1 MKKLKIFFIALFLCS
16 TISFAETA
24 STPAIQTCSE
34 RPITSFFLHAG
45 LLDFGLG
52 MKVRLSQENGIYQ
65 TLGLMWQGYHSMYI
79 RMPILF
85 YLGGNHIHFIIGATL
100 LNVVSFGDPSG
111 ELALGV
117 NWDFNDHW
125 GLNFM
130 TFVPVFGGG
139 TGGSLLLDVRYV
151 F

>member
-52 MKVRLSQENGIYQ
+52 MKVRLSQENGVYQ
-65 TLGLMWQGYHSMYI
+65 TFGLMWQGYQAMYI

-85 YLGGNHIHFIIGATL
+85 YLGGNHFHFITGATL
-100 LNVVSFGDPSG
+100 INVVSGGDPSG

-130 TFVPVFGGG
+130 MFAPVFGGG
-139 TGGSLLLDVRYV
+139 YGGSLLFDVRYV

>member
-1 MKKLKIFFIALFLCS
+1 MKKLKLFLIALFLCS

-85 YLGGNHIHFIIGATL
+85 YLGGNYIHFITGATL
-100 LNVVSFGDPSG
+100 LNVVSDGDPSG

-117 NWDFNDHW
+117 NLDLNDHW

-130 TFVPVFGGG
+130 MFAPVFGGG
-139 TGGSLLLDVRYV
+139 AGGSLLFDVRYV